1 MNSPA
6 SSRAPQACDH
16 PKPNPSR
23 MLTAF
28 NRVRASLGRFR
39 RAEEGSYLVYVGI
52 AAIPMVT
59 AAGLGVDVA
68 RGYLA
73 EARLQSAIDAA
84 AIAMGS
90 ADGTDEEI
98 ETLGRTFFYANF
110 PSGSWAEPA
119 DLQITVTRVDE
130 NDPTS
135 RPESFAISATARVDT
150 LFFRALPGATSAEAG
165 AHYDYV
171 DVAASSTA
179 LTEVKGLEVV
189 MVLDVT
195 GSMYSNYSSGE
206 RRIEA
211 MRDAA
216 LKMVEILFGEN
227 PEPELLRVGIVPYNT
242 AVNIGTDMH
251 SFVTDT
257 GLDASGLPTT
267 PNPFNASS
275 WFGCVQARPNG
286 NDLTDVYTPGA
297 TDGTGEWP
305 AYRWPIEPDRR
316 SSGSTY
322 NYCEARAGNSTGD
335 YYRYEE
341 PFEDYEEDD
350 PDSWEI
356 YAGDPSVLVPS
367 PETRRYYDRD
377 TDGPNKGCP
386 GPLLPLSNSREEVW
400 NYLQDITVVD
410 GNGTITATGLQWGWR
425 VISPGAPFSESQQ
438 GVPVAAYD
446 DIDWEKAIIVL
457 TDGAQTMV
465 SQHGYCDNARNVSSV
480 PALRPP
486 DYQAWSFDPATRNMD
501 GLPLGAAG
509 SGSERTEGPDYRWSA
524 YGYVH
529 PKDSAPLGSGNI
541 RTILENRLGESCD
554 AIKDVEDPINGGSA
568 IKIFAITFGDGISD
582 GDSISTMMRN
592 CTTDTLN
599 NYYHAPD
606 TATLEAAFEEIA
618 RQLTSLRLTD

>member
-1 MNSPA
+1 MKKVHGME
-6 SSRAPQACDH
+6 RILETF
-16 PKPNPSR
+16 R
-23 MLTAF
+23 RTA
-28 NRVRASLGRFR
+28 RSLRRFR

-52 AAIPMVT
+52 AAIPMVA
-59 AAGLGVDVA
+59 AAGMGVDIA

-98 ETLGRTFFYANF
+98 LTLGRTYFYANF
-110 PSGSWAEPA
+110 PSGSWAEPN

-179 LTEVKGLEVV
+179 LTEVRGLEVV

-216 LKMVEILFGEN
+216 LKMVEILFGEYE
-227 PEPELLRVGIVPYNT
+227 EPELLRVGIVPYNT

-251 SFVTDT
+251 GFVVDT
-257 GLDASGLPTT
+257 GLDVNGLPTT
-267 PNPFNASS
+267 PDPFGSS
-275 WFGCVQARPNG
+275 DWFGCVQARRNG

-305 AYRWPIEPDRR
+305 AYLWPLEPDRR

-322 NYCEARAGNSTGD
+322 NYCETRAGNSTGD
-335 YYRYEE
+335 YYRREE

-400 NYLQDITVVD
+400 NYLQGITVVD

-438 GVPVAAYD
+438 GVPIADYD

-457 TDGAQTMV
+457 TDGDQTMV
-465 SQHGYCDNARNVSSV
+465 SQNGNCDNARKVTNI
-480 PALRPP
+480 PALQPP
-486 DYQAWSFDPATRNMD
+486 TSSDWRFNPADRNMD
-501 GLPLGAAG
+501 GLELGVG
-509 SGSERTEGPDYRWSA
+509 PSQQNEGPDYRWSA

-529 PKDSAPLGSGNI
+529 PNDSAPLGTGNI
-541 RTILENRLGESCD
+541 KTILEGRLGQSCD
-554 AIKDVEDPINGGSA
+554 AIKAVEDPINGGPA
-568 IKIFAITFGDGISD
+568 IKIFAITFGDDISD
-582 GDSISTMMRN
+582 GDTVSTMMRN

-599 NYYHAPD
+599 NYFHAPD